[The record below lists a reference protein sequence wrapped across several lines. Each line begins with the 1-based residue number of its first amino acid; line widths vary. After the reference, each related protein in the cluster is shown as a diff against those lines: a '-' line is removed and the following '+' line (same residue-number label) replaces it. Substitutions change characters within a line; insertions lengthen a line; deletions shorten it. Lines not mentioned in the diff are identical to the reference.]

1 MRPKRV
7 GVCTERVLFVGISSC
22 AAVQRVYNG
31 AMSSHPTLSL
41 PSRALFTKPT
51 KQGWLTFGVALACFC
66 VALGLLA
73 ALFSLPT
80 QTTIAMLVG
89 GLSVGLS
96 DLLGASAKRVGTM
109 QHVLCVAGFYCGAWL
124 AMFVFDVLF
133 FGHTVMPWMGW

>member
-1 MRPKRV
+1 MH
-7 GVCTERVLFVGISSC
+7 
-22 AAVQRVYNG
+22 RVYNED
-31 AMSSHPTLSL
+31 MPSHPISSL

-51 KQGWLTFGVALACFC
+51 KQGWLTFGAALACFC
-66 VALGLLA
+66 VALSLLA

-96 DLLGASAKRVGTM
+96 DLFGASAKRVGTM
-109 QHVLCVAGFYCGAWL
+109 HHVLCVAGFYCGAWF